1 MQSVFYLGYKKLC
14 IEVVPSHRSTPHLIT
29 NKMEVKVTDD
39 ERNIE
44 DMEIQ
49 LWWCLAQKQ
58 CQVIIRETMETQ
70 TVQITDYF
78 RFCPIVQIAFREE
91 NIDWKILIT
100 KMIYYK
106 RGMAFTNYIRAF
118 WKNSVMCCCGCCYM
132 DF

>member
-1 MQSVFYLGYKKLC
+1 MQSVFYLGYKTLR

-44 DMEIQ
+44 DMEIRV
-49 LWWCLAQKQ
+49 WWCLAQKQ
-58 CQVIIRETMETQ
+58 CQVIIRETKETQ

-78 RFCPIVQIAFREE
+78 CFCPVVHIAFREE

-106 RGMAFTNYIRAF
+106 R
-118 WKNSVMCCCGCCYM
+118 
-132 DF
+132 